1 MIGWALRIICVF
13 AAAVV
18 AAMFMI
24 PLSVLAERARQDV
37 PALDWTQVQGSV
49 WSGRISNV
57 SYGPQLVGDVEVKL
71 RPSALLSGNLVYS
84 VSVVG
89 PVATGESDIYLNSG
103 SAGIRNSDF
112 TVRIDQLVG
121 LNASVRQAGGTMRMT
136 NVALEVDR
144 DMNCV
149 EASGALWTDAL
160 ENLGMEFG
168 ENLPQLEGAP
178 VCSGSMVSVALDG
191 QSQTGVGVEIKT
203 TVGLAQASSL
213 NARIAGAGI
222 ELAQA
227 LTALGFTASG
237 DEYVYV
243 RELVP

>member
-1 MIGWALRIICVF
+1 VIGWALRIICVL
-13 AAAVV
+13 AVAIV
-18 AAMFMI
+18 AAMFMV
-24 PLSVLAERARQDV
+24 PLNVLAERTRQEV

-57 SYGPQLVGDVEVKL
+57 RYGPQLVGDVELKL

-89 PVATGESDIYLNSG
+89 PVASGDSDFYLNSG
-103 SAGIRNSDF
+103 AAGIRNSDL
-112 TVRIDQLVG
+112 TVRVDQLVG
-121 LNASVRQAGGTMRMT
+121 LNASVRQAGGSMRMT
-136 NVALEVDR
+136 NMALEVDR
-144 DMNCV
+144 DINCV
-149 EASGALWTDAL
+149 EASGVLWTDAL
-160 ENLGMEFG
+160 EKLGMEFG
-168 ENLPQLEGAP
+168 ESLPQLEGAL
-178 VCSGSMVSVALDG
+178 VCSGSMLSVALDG
-191 QSQTGVGVEIKT
+191 QSQTGVGVEIRT

-213 NARIAGAGI
+213 NASIAGAGI

-243 RELVP
+243 REMAP